1 MTRSWRLES
10 YALLG
15 LWAAASAL
23 LLFMARIPHR
33 PILVPSMGRPRV
45 SLPTPTRRPPVAR
58 PLAARSVSS
67 AASTAVAVGEGEGPE
82 QSGATDS
89 ATRSSVEVIELDGI
103 DVYGSAESYSDEYP
117 YEGYRWHYRS
127 HFQRGR
133 WSRTW
138 RFRRGQSLR
147 PASSVFFGDG
157 SVPEGASGDP
167 CGVFP
172 GACAPAQSGGAYAPA
187 PMAARLARSGVIAQ
201 RDYGSPAV
209 VTRDGDLWRL
219 GNGQVTIDINALCLM
234 SSRRVDDTT
243 PSVATFAPP
252 VDVPCVVRET
262 AVPWDDRAGAAIEMS
277 WSAPGGSMR
286 AVVALADEGEA
297 AEASVARTDGSGE
310 TWLSNMGT
318 SALTW
323 TIAGSPVTVAPGGS
337 VRVSARRSV
346 AAGT

>member
-1 MTRSWRLES
+1 MTRTWRLES

-33 PILVPSMGRPRV
+33 PILVPSMSRPRV
-45 SLPTPTRRPPVAR
+45 LLSTPPRRPPVAR
-58 PLAARSVSS
+58 PPSARSVSS
-67 AASTAVAVGEGEGPE
+67 AASPAVAVGEGDGPE
-82 QSGATDS
+82 RSGVTDS
-89 ATRSSVEVIELDGI
+89 ATRSPVEVIELDGI
-103 DVYGSAESYSDEYP
+103 DVYGSAESYSEDYP
-117 YEGYRWHYRS
+117 YDGYRWHYRS

-133 WSRTW
+133 WSRSW

-147 PASSVFFGDG
+147 PASSAFFSDG
-157 SVPEGASGDP
+157 AVPPGAAGDP

-172 GACAPAQSGGAYAPA
+172 GACSPAQSGGAYSPA
-187 PMAARLARSGVIAQ
+187 PTAARLARAGVIAH
-201 RDYGSPAV
+201 REYGSPAV

-219 GNGQVTIDINALCLM
+219 GNDEVTIDINALCLM
-234 SSRRVDDTT
+234 TSLRVGDPT

-252 VDVPCVVRET
+252 VEVPCVVRET

-337 VRVSARRSV
+337 VRVSARRSA

>member
-1 MTRSWRLES
+1 M
-10 YALLG
+10 
-15 LWAAASAL
+15 
-23 LLFMARIPHR
+23 
-33 PILVPSMGRPRV
+33 
-45 SLPTPTRRPPVAR
+45 
-58 PLAARSVSS
+58 
-67 AASTAVAVGEGEGPE
+67 VGEGDGPE

-89 ATRSSVEVIELDGI
+89 ANRSSVEVIELDGI
-103 DVYGSAESYSDEYP
+103 EVYGESYSDEHP
-117 YEGYRWHYRS
+117 VRGYGWRYRS
-127 HFQRGR
+127 TYHRAR
-133 WSRTW
+133 WNRIW
-138 RFRRGQSLR
+138 RFRRGPVLR
-147 PASSVFFGDG
+147 PASSAFFSDAA
-157 SVPEGASGDP
+157 VPAGASGDP

-172 GACAPAQSGGAYAPA
+172 GACAPSQSGGAYAPA
-187 PMAARLARSGVIAQ
+187 PSASRLARTAVIAH

-209 VTRDGDLWRL
+209 VTHDGDLWRL

-234 SSRRVDDTT
+234 SSRRVDDET

-252 VDVPCVVRET
+252 VEVPCVLRET

-337 VRVSARRSV
+337 VRVSARRSA
-346 AAGT
+346 AAGS

>member
-1 MTRSWRLES
+1 MTRTWRLES

-33 PILVPSMGRPRV
+33 PILVPSMGRPPV
-45 SLPTPTRRPPVAR
+45 LLPTPLRRPPVAR
-58 PLAARSVSS
+58 PPSARSVSS
-67 AASTAVAVGEGEGPE
+67 AASPAVAVGEGDGPE
-82 QSGATDS
+82 RSGVTDS
-89 ATRSSVEVIELDGI
+89 ATRSPVEVIELDGI
-103 DVYGSAESYSDEYP
+103 DVYGSAESYSEDYP
-117 YEGYRWHYRS
+117 YDGYRGHYRS
-127 HFQRGR
+127 HYHRGR
-133 WSRTW
+133 WSRSW

-147 PASSVFFGDG
+147 PASSAFFSDAT
-157 SVPEGASGDP
+157 VPEGAAGDP

-172 GACAPAQSGGAYAPA
+172 GACSATQSGGAYAPA
-187 PMAARLARSGVIAQ
+187 PTAARLARAAVIAH

-209 VTRDGDLWRL
+209 VTHDGDLWRL
-219 GNGQVTIDINALCLM
+219 GNGEITIDIDALCLM
-234 SSRRVDDTT
+234 TSRRVGDPT

-252 VDVPCVVRET
+252 VEVPCVVRET

-323 TIAGSPVTVAPGGS
+323 TIAGSPVTVAPGGA
-337 VRVSARRSV
+337 VRVSARRS
-346 AAGT
+346 AAVGT

>member
-33 PILVPSMGRPRV
+33 PVLVPSMGRPRV
-45 SLPTPTRRPPVAR
+45 LLPTPARRPPVAR
-58 PLAARSVSS
+58 PAASRPVSS
-67 AASTAVAVGEGEGPE
+67 AASTAVAVGEGDGPE

-89 ATRSSVEVIELDGI
+89 ATRSAVEVIELDGI
-103 DVYGSAESYSDEYP
+103 EVYGSAGSYSDDYP
-117 YEGYRWHYRS
+117 YDGHHWHYRS
-127 HFQRGR
+127 HYHRSR
-133 WSRTW
+133 WSRSW
-138 RFRRGQSLR
+138 RFRRGQVLR
-147 PASSVFFGDG
+147 PASSAFFSDAT
-157 SVPEGASGDP
+157 VPAGTSGDP
-167 CGVFP
+167 CGIFP
-172 GACAPAQSGGAYAPA
+172 GACAPAQSGGAYSPA
-187 PMAARLARSGVIAQ
+187 PTAARLARAGVIAH
-201 RDYGSPAV
+201 REYGSPAV
-209 VTRDGDLWRL
+209 VTRDGELWRL
-219 GNGQVTIDINALCLM
+219 GNGEVTIDINALCLM
-234 SSRRVDDTT
+234 SARRVDDPT

-252 VDVPCVVRET
+252 VEVPCVVRET

-277 WSAPGGSMR
+277 WTAPGGSMR
-286 AVVALADEGEA
+286 AVVALADEAEA

-337 VRVSARRSV
+337 VRVSARRSA